1 MRYRP
6 DFKTANGVRMTP
18 PTPRRLWPG
27 LYWQIAALFALLLLS
42 WPPAHASEART
53 GDAGQVVHLLDYIA
67 VDYAGAVRD
76 GKIEDAGE
84 FAEMQEFG
92 HKVAQLIDTLP
103 GADPALR
110 RPLAVGARQLAVQI
124 ESRADSQ
131 DIARLASELKRQAI
145 SAWQLRVAPRR
156 TPDLARG
163 ATLYAE
169 HCAACHGSSGHGDG
183 PAAKGLEP
191 APSNFFDRE
200 RMTQRS
206 LHGLYNTITLGV
218 GGTAMAAWPQLDDE
232 QRWALAFYVG
242 GLASTA
248 EQLAAGEAAWQAG
261 GKTSAIRDLAALTGR
276 SAREV
281 GAEAPLLAWLTR
293 HPEALASLQ
302 GDPLQLSRRLLGQ
315 SVDALRAGRSDE
327 AQGLAVASYLEGFEL
342 AENGLDQ
349 VDHTLRVDIE
359 NEMMAFRKLLA
370 TGDLAAVTARAEV
383 IDQLLVRAADK
394 LGSTR
399 LSPTAAGL
407 SAFGILFREGLEAIL
422 VLAAI
427 AAGVVRTSGSGGAM
441 RYVHAG
447 WIGALLAGAATWL
460 VAEKLVAIS
469 GATRELTE
477 GITALISASILLYV
491 GFWLHG
497 KAHAEDW
504 QRFLGQRLDGALT
517 RGTLSLLAA
526 VSFLAVYREAFETVL
541 FYQAL
546 AAQAGGTGD
555 ATQALGLGAGSAAL
569 LLVGLAWGVFRGGL
583 KLPVGLFFRVSAALL
598 ALLAV
603 VFAGQGIAALQEAG
617 RIAADPV
624 SFIRLPLLGVYPTV
638 QTLTAQVVA
647 LSLIASTLL
656 WQRRQLKAR

>member
-1 MRYRP
+1 MT
-6 DFKTANGVRMTP
+6 KTP
-18 PTPRRLWPG
+18 SRL
-27 LYWQIAALFALLLLS
+27 AALADSLTLRYFIVFALFLLAWPS
-42 WPPAHASEART
+42 PPADATETRAA
-53 GDAGQVVHLLDYIA
+53 GAGQVVHMLDYIA
-67 VDYAGAVRD
+67 VDYAGAVSA
-76 GKIEDAGE
+76 GKVADAGE
-84 FAEMQEFG
+84 FAEMREFA
-92 HKVAQLIDTLP
+92 HNVVQLIDTLP
-103 GADPALR
+103 DAEPALR
-110 RPLAVGARQLAVQI
+110 RPLALGARQLAGRI
-124 ESRADSQ
+124 EARADGGE
-131 DIARLASELKRQAI
+131 IARLAGELKRQAI
-145 SAWQLRVAPRR
+145 ATWQLRVAPRR

-163 ATLYAE
+163 AALYRQ
-169 HCAACHGSSGHGDG
+169 HCATCHGAGGHGDG
-183 PAAKGLEP
+183 PAGKGLDP

-200 RMTQRS
+200 RMAQRS
-206 LHGLYNTITLGV
+206 LHGLYNTVTLGV

-242 GLASTA
+242 GLAATP

-261 GKTSAIRDLAALTGR
+261 GKTPAIPDLAALSGR
-276 SAREV
+276 NAQEV
-281 GAEAPLLAWLTR
+281 GADAPLLAWLTR

-327 AQGLAVASYLEGFEL
+327 AQRLAVASYLEGFEL

-349 VDHTLRVDIE
+349 IDHGLRVDIE
-359 NEMMAFRKLLA
+359 TEMMAFRKLLA
-370 TGDLAAVTARAEV
+370 AGDLAAVAARAEV
-383 IDQLLVRAADK
+383 IDALLVRATDQ

-427 AAGVVRTSGSGGAM
+427 AAGIVRTSGQSSARAAI

-477 GITALISASILLYV
+477 GITALISAGILLYV

-497 KAHAEDW
+497 KAHAEQW

-517 RGTLSLLAA
+517 KGTLGLLAA

-546 AAQAGGTGD
+546 AAQAGGTGQ
-555 ATQALGLGAGSAAL
+555 ATQALGLGAGIAAV
-569 LLVGLAWGVFRGGL
+569 LLVALAWGVFRGGL

-603 VFAGQGIAALQEAG
+603 IFAGQGIAALQEAG
-617 RIAADPV
+617 SIAADPV
-624 SFIRLPLLGVYPTV
+624 NFVRLPLLGIYPTV
-638 QTLTAQVVA
+638 QTLSAQVAA
-647 LSLIASTLL
+647 LALIASTLL
-656 WQRRQLKAR
+656 WQRRQLQAA